1 MHFSSVLNS
10 LLQLELTEMVSP
22 CHQQHTYMHSSS
34 YFRVVAELRQKA
46 AKLTTQHTHNMHH
59 SYNYTIATNFVM
71 ERIVLVGFL
80 PDSNGHSC
88 ELHPFVCGN
97 SLVVNRVD
105 SGVGLCL
112 RLHSFV
118 RNELAGY
125 TIHYNG
131 SEGCRVCF
139 AAREYAAGENDCRFD
154 GAIVRIVEIFTA
166 DHPNSMM
173 RRLFHNHGYAYAT
186 VLSLAP

>member
-1 MHFSSVLNS
+1 
-10 LLQLELTEMVSP
+10 
-22 CHQQHTYMHSSS
+22 
-34 YFRVVAELRQKA
+34 
-46 AKLTTQHTHNMHH
+46 
-59 SYNYTIATNFVM
+59 M

-80 PDSNGHSC
+80 PDGNGRSC
-88 ELHPFVCGN
+88 ELHPFGCGN

-112 RLHSFV
+112 RLRSFV

-125 TIHYNG
+125 TINDNG

-139 AAREYAAGENDCRFD
+139 AAREYVAGDNDHRLD
-154 GAIVRIVEIFTA
+154 GAIVKIVEVFTA

-173 RRLFHNHGYAYAT
+173 RRLFHHNRGYASAI
-186 VLSLAP
+186 VLSFAT

>member
-1 MHFSSVLNS
+1 
-10 LLQLELTEMVSP
+10 MVSP

-34 YFRVVAELRQKA
+34 YFRVVAELRRKA

-80 PDSNGHSC
+80 PDGNGRSC
-88 ELHPFVCGN
+88 ELHPFGCGN

-112 RLHSFV
+112 RLRSFV

-125 TIHYNG
+125 TIHDDG
-131 SEGCRVCF
+131 SEGCHVCF
-139 AAREYAAGENDCRFD
+139 AAREYAAGDNDRRLD
-154 GAIVRIVEIFTA
+154 GAIVQIVEVFTSN
-166 DHPNSMM
+166 HPNSTMCHM
-173 RRLFHNHGYAYAT
+173 FHHNRGYASAI
-186 VLSLAP
+186 VLSLAT